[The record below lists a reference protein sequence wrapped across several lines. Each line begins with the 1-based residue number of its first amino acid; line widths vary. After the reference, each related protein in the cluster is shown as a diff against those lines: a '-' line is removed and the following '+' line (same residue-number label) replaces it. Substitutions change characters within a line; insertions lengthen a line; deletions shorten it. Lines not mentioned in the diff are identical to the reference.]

1 MKVAIVTGAQQ
12 GIGRA
17 IAVGLARQGAAVAI
31 NYLDDPAAADVVA
44 KEIQAGGGRCCAV
57 QGDVSRAADVERLVS
72 AAEKELGEV
81 DVLVNNAGIF
91 PRVDFLEL
99 SESVWDKVHGVNLKG
114 TFLCAQAVAR
124 RLVKRRA
131 PGAIVNVTSMAAY
144 RGSPR
149 GVHYVASKGGVV
161 GFTRALALELAPHG
175 IRVNAVA
182 PGLSDTAQP
191 RDGHSEAELRDM
203 AELIPLGRIAQP
215 ESVADVALF
224 LASDAA
230 RHMTGQVVHVNGGM
244 YLGG

>member
-17 IAVGLARQGAAVAI
+17 IALGLAREGTAVAI
-31 NYLDDPAAADVVA
+31 NYLDDREAADA
-44 KEIQAGGGRCCAV
+44 LAELIQAGGGRCCTV
-57 QGDVSRAADVERLVS
+57 QGDVSRAAHVERLVS
-72 AAEKELGEV
+72 TAEKELGEV
-81 DVLVNNAGIF
+81 DVLINNAGIF
-91 PRVDFLEL
+91 PRVDFLDL
-99 SESVWDKVHGVNLKG
+99 SESEWDKVHDVNLKG
-114 TFLCAQAVAR
+114 TFLCSQAVAR
-124 RLVKRRA
+124 RLVGRRA
-131 PGAIVNVTSMAAY
+131 QGAIVNVTSMSAY
-144 RGSPR
+144 RGTPR
-149 GVHYVASKGGVV
+149 GVHYAASKGGVV
-161 GFTRALALELAPHG
+161 GFTRALALELAPHR

-191 RDGHSEAELRDM
+191 RDGHSEAELKDM
-203 AELIPLGRIAQP
+203 AEQIPLGRMAQP

>member
-17 IAVGLARQGAAVAI
+17 IALGLARQGAAVAI
-31 NYLDDPAAADVVA
+31 NYLDDRPAADAVA

-57 QGDVSRAADVERLVS
+57 QADVSRAADVERLVS

-191 RDGHSEAELRDM
+191 RDGHGEAELNDM
-203 AELIPLGRIAQP
+203 AQLIPLGRMAQP
-215 ESVADVALF
+215 ESIADVALF

>member
-17 IAVGLARQGAAVAI
+17 IALGLAREGTAVAI
-31 NYLDDPAAADVVA
+31 NYLDDRHAAGAVA
-44 KEIQAGGGRCCAV
+44 ESIRSGGGRCCTV

-72 AAEKELGEV
+72 TAEKELGEV
-81 DVLVNNAGIF
+81 DVLINNAGIF

-99 SESVWDKVHGVNLKG
+99 SESEWDKVHDVNLKG
-114 TFLCAQAVAR
+114 TFLCSQAVAR

-131 PGAIVNVTSMAAY
+131 PGAIVNVTSMSAY
-144 RGSPR
+144 RGTPR
-149 GVHYVASKGGVV
+149 GVHYAASKGGVV

-175 IRVNAVA
+175 IRVNSVA

-191 RDGHSEAELRDM
+191 RDGHSEAELKDM
-203 AELIPLGRIAQP
+203 AELIPLGRMAQP
-215 ESVADVALF
+215 ESIADVALF